1 MVNSTLDPKK
11 LYESY
16 ISNPK
21 NRGLGSI
28 FQEEGAGL
36 GPSTSLIKEIEAL
49 RLMRKGQIAGG
60 MDPRIVNPQIDRRT
74 LESMKSDEMS
84 KILAPEDV
92 GSALEDYQAAQ
103 RRYGIDS
110 FLPPPSPNT
119 LGEKKVRKEK
129 RASEA
134 NRIANLI
141 EENPSIAADSPL
153 DEIANLIKKSEIPSP
168 DYATMPMGEAGR
180 TKTQEERTAE
190 AVAKRKQ
197 ETEEFR
203 AKEAKIADAQGMPSG
218 EITEESPKDPKEKGA
233 ALQNLVDGSVEEYM
247 KILGKDVPDAV
258 NREEALKKY
267 KKEFSEATG
276 IDVTGKVDKSSALMA
291 FGLAMMQN
299 RAGKGFNVGRILSE
313 TGKAGEAAMPA
324 LEKAKDEAKQGRIA
338 AGKYALQQI
347 KSDEDAR
354 DAIIAS
360 NAALK
365 KELLLK
371 DLEFKRDR
379 QLLIDEAILEGN
391 EVKLTEALKNTEQ
404 KTIEVGAKKVNIGMG
419 QDLEFGGRSVFSSPE
434 FDARIVAD
442 SYKKTGE
449 GINILRQME
458 DLLFQ
463 LKDQGEGNIGGT
475 ALQGILGSVISVGNS
490 MGMNIEYPSGDDV
503 ALTQQ
508 LEVLQRQVLTRF
520 KKFIAQETGNGI
532 SNVDVKDIKA
542 ALGQFETFQDI
553 DKAIMSVGEM
563 QQLFSTSQG
572 ALDEIVDMFMD
583 RNSYRGNEQGTADY
597 DKVVKLFSEK
607 FGNISV
613 FKPTIVEGPNGQT
626 IIDYDIRTGV

>member
-11 LYESY
+11 LYQSY

-28 FQEEGAGL
+28 FKEEGAGL
-36 GPSTSLIKEIEAL
+36 APSTSAIKDIEAL
-49 RLMRKGQIAGG
+49 RLMRKGQISGG
-60 MDPRIVNPQIDRRT
+60 MNPLIVNPQIDRQI
-74 LESMKSDEMS
+74 LEALEADERS
-84 KILAPEDV
+84 KTVAPEDV
-92 GSALEDYQAAQ
+92 GSALDKFQAAQ
-103 RRYGIDS
+103 RRYGIES
-110 FLPPPSPNT
+110 FLAPPSPEG
-119 LGEKKVRKEK
+119 LGEEKVRQDK
-129 RASEA
+129 RDSEA
-134 NRIANLI
+134 NRIAKLI

-153 DEIANLIKKSEIPSP
+153 DEIANLIKKSEIQSP

-203 AKEAKIADAQGMPSG
+203 AKEAEIAAAQGMPS
-218 EITEESPKDPKEKGA
+218 ERITEESFKDTEKKKG

-247 KILGKDVPDAV
+247 KILGKDVPDAI
-258 NREEALKKY
+258 NREEALEKY

-299 RAGKGFNVGRILSE
+299 RAGKGFNVGRMLSE
-313 TGKAGEAAMPA
+313 VGKAGEAAMPA
-324 LEKAKDEAKQGRIA
+324 LEKAKDEAKQARIA

-379 QLLIDEAILEGN
+379 QLLIDEAILDGN
-391 EVKLTEALKNTEQ
+391 EAKLTEALKNTEQ
-404 KTIEVGAKKVNIGMG
+404 KTIKVGAKEVKIGLG
-419 QDLEFGGRSVFSSPE
+419 QDIEFGGRSVFTSPD
-434 FDARIVAD
+434 FDARQVAD
-442 SYKKTGE
+442 AYKKTGE
-449 GINILRQME
+449 GLDILRQME
-458 DLLFQ
+458 GLLLQ
-463 LKDQGEGNIGGT
+463 LKDQGEGKLGGT
-475 ALQGILGSVISVGNS
+475 ALQGAIEGVISVGNS
-490 MGMNIEYPSGDDV
+490 LGMDIPYPSGDDV
-503 ALTQQ
+503 SLTQQ
-508 LEVLQRQVLTRF
+508 LEVMQRQVLARF

-532 SNVDVKDIKA
+532 SNVDVQDIKA
-542 ALGQFETFQDI
+542 AMGQYNYFEDI
-553 DKAIMSVGEM
+553 DKAIMSVDEM
-563 QQLFSTSQG
+563 QQLFLSSQNT
-572 ALDEIVDMFMD
+572 LDPIVDMFMD
-583 RNSYRGNEQGTADY
+583 RNSYRGNETGTSDY
-597 DKVVKLFSEK
+597 EKVVKMFSEK

-613 FKPTIVEGPNGQT
+613 FEPTIVEGPNGQK

>member
-74 LESMKSDEMS
+74 LESMKADEMS

-110 FLPPPSPNT
+110 FLPPPSPEG
-119 LGEKKVRKEK
+119 LGEDKVRQDK
-129 RASEA
+129 RDSEA
-134 NRIANLI
+134 NRIAKLI
-141 EENPSIAADSPL
+141 EKNPSIAADSPL
-153 DEIANLIKKSEIPSP
+153 DEIAKLIKKSEIPSP

-180 TKTQEERTAE
+180 TKTQEERAAE
-190 AVAKRKQ
+190 AADKRKK
-197 ETEEFR
+197 ETKEFR
-203 AKEAKIADAQGMPSG
+203 DQEEKIAAAQGMPSG
-218 EITEESPKDPKEKGA
+218 EITEESPKDPKGKGA

-313 TGKAGEAAMPA
+313 TGKAGQAAMPA

-360 NAALK
+360 NSALK

-379 QLLIDEAILEGN
+379 QLLVDEAILDGN

-404 KTIEVGAKKVNIGMG
+404 KTIKVGAKEVKIGLG
-419 QDLEFGGRSVFSSPE
+419 QDIEFGGRSVFTSPD
-434 FDARIVAD
+434 FDARQVAD
-442 SYKKTGE
+442 AYKKTGE
-449 GINILRQME
+449 GLDILRQME
-458 DLLFQ
+458 GLLVQ
-463 LKDQGEGNIGGT
+463 LKDQGEGKIGGT
-475 ALQGILGSVISVGNS
+475 ALQGAIEGVIGVGNS
-490 MGMNIEYPSGDDV
+490 LGMDLKYTSGDDV

-508 LEVLQRQVLTRF
+508 LEVLQGQVLTRF

-542 ALGQFETFQDI
+542 ALGEYNYFEDI

-563 QQLFSTSQG
+563 QELFLSSQNT
-572 ALDEIVDMFMD
+572 LDPIVDMFMD
-583 RNSYRGNEQGTADY
+583 RNSYRGNETGTGDY
-597 DKVVKLFSEK
+597 DKVVKMFSEK

-613 FKPTIVEGPNGQT
+613 FEPTIVEGPNGQT